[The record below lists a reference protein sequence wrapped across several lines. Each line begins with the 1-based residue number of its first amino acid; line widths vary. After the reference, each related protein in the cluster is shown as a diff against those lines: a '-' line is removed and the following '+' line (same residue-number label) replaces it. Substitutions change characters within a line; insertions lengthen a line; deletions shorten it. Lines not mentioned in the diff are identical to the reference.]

1 MLNLRNKNFKSQKRL
16 ILNKMNSTLINE
28 IETQNSEYDSN
39 TKDSVENITHLNSL
53 KQPTSK
59 VFEGLGKRKTSV
71 AKVFLTEGSG
81 LILINK
87 EKKSF
92 EEFFS
97 GVLNER
103 EAIQKPFLVVNLLN
117 EYDLIIYV
125 KGGGISSQIEAIRLA
140 ISKAICRIHQEYRPI
155 LKQNLYL
162 RRDARIKE
170 RRKYGLKKARKAS
183 QYSKR

>member
-1 MLNLRNKNFKSQKRL
+1 MAFGQKYSNEFLAIGVGARAHGMSGAQTAITNDLSAAYWNPAGLTSIEAPFQVNAMHAEWFAGVGQYDYLGFGKSL
-16 ILNKMNSTLINE
+16 
-28 IETQNSEYDSN
+28 
-39 TKDSVENITHLNSL
+39 
-53 KQPTSK
+53 
-59 VFEGLGKRKTSV
+59 
-71 AKVFLTEGSG
+71 
-81 LILINK
+81 NK

-140 ISKAICRIHQEYRPI
+140 ISKAICKINQEYRPI